1 MSIESSENFKPV
13 PRHSL
18 GGELNTNFHY
28 TDEQGKLY
36 LRRVPGGTVNLAEAM
51 REDAEK
57 WGLQKVGVTLV
68 PRSPQEQ
75 IDFEMAAK
83 EKSLRV
89 LPLTTDGSG
98 TVYRPLLDRALTLD
112 TYSENATVEEAR
124 RVLRELFEDALRA
137 HQSDIVYGD
146 RWPKNILVDP
156 ELGLVHIDFD
166 FRAEGPAKEFELAQ
180 LIFYSFALYPKCAVD
195 VLLPLL
201 MDTRAVY
208 DFEIVKKIALER
220 THFGDKNYADTAHA
234 LKHFFRELESHQES

>member
-36 LRRVPGGTVNLAEAM
+36 LRRVPGGTVDMAEAM

-57 WGLQKVGVTLV
+57 WGLQKVGVTLI

-75 IDFEMAAK
+75 IDFETRAK
-83 EKSLRV
+83 EKGLRV
-89 LPLTTDGSG
+89 LPLAVDGSG
-98 TVYRPLLDRALTLD
+98 LVYRPLLERAVTLD
-112 TYSENATVEEAR
+112 EYLQNASIEQAAQ
-124 RVLRELFEDALRA
+124 VLKELFDDVLKA

-166 FRAEGPAKEFELAQ
+166 VRSTGRAKEFELAQ
-180 LIFYSFALYPKCAVD
+180 LIFYTFALYPKHAAEM
-195 VLLPLL
+195 LPPLL
-201 MDTRAVY
+201 AHARDAY
-208 DFEIVKKIALER
+208 DFEIVREIAQER
-220 THFGDKNYADTAHA
+220 TRFGDKDYTDVASG
-234 LKHFFRELESHQES
+234 LERFFTSVSAPKES